1 MGLIQL
7 VVLLIVLGVA
17 LWAINAYVPME
28 GTIKNLVNL
37 VVILVA
43 LLLVL
48 AAFGLLPFPALR

>member
-1 MGLIQL
+1 MGLVQL

-17 LWAINAYVPME
+17 LYAVNAYLPME
-28 GTIKNLVNL
+28 RTIKNIVNL

-48 AAFGLLPFPALR
+48 SAFGLLPMPVLR